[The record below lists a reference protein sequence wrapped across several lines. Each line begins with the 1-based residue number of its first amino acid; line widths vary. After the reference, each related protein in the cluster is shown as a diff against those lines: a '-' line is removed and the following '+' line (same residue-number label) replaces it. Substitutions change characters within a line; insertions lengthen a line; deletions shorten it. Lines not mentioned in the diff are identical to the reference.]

1 MILENLSIETKKKK
15 KKKHKGNSLVV
26 QWLGLLCFP
35 GPGMI
40 TVKELRSCKLHGTA
54 KKKKENQ
61 IETYRR
67 QKHPQIIRRSIRLNI

>member
-1 MILENLSIETKKKK
+1 MILENLSIETK

-40 TVKELRSCKLHGTA
+40 PVKELRSCKLHGTA
-54 KKKKENQ
+54 KKKKRKPDRD
-61 IETYRR
+61 I
-67 QKHPQIIRRSIRLNI
+67 

>member
-15 KKKHKGNSLVV
+15 KPKGNSLVV

-35 GPGMI
+35 GPGLI
-40 TVKELRSCKLHGTA
+40 PVKELRSCKLHGTA
-54 KKKKENQ
+54 KKKENQ

-67 QKHPQIIRRSIRLNI
+67 QNTHR